1 MKKRIL
7 VIISIVIA
15 VIVVIG
21 ISFIIGTSSK
31 RLRRVMRNDY
41 EEKKNMIEDPTTREL
56 LNAPIGQSPEEAFDL
71 YFKKGSAWDAFE
83 YDGHM
88 CVVGDTAVGIM
99 IAEIRRDSDN
109 QWAVEKV
116 FDRVS
121 ERNPLNMEGEHLNTT
136 CLSLCFSLPGSENP
150 KEVVVASQGYD
161 DTKPQDTNKAVFYE
175 IQNTGSNV
183 VPHWKH
189 WYAFSDVDQDGYC
202 IIWSGCQD

>member
-21 ISFIIGTSSK
+21 ISFLIGTSSE
-31 RLRRVMRNDY
+31 RLRQVMRNDY
-41 EEKKNMIEDPTTREL
+41 EEQKHMIEDPTTKEL
-56 LNAPIGQSPEEAFDL
+56 LNAPFGKSPEEAFDL

-83 YDGHM
+83 YDDHM
-88 CVVGDTAVGIM
+88 CVIGHTAVGIM
-99 IAEIRRDSDN
+99 IAQIRKDNDN

-175 IQNTGSNV
+175 IQKTRSYLD
-183 VPHWKH
+183 PHFKY

-202 IIWSGCQD
+202 IIWSECQD